1 MQLLIFKKGNFIE
14 GEFYLDLSYTYLSKK
29 GLSKS

>member
-14 GEFYLDLSYTYLSKK
+14 GELYLDLSYTYLSKK